1 MEDDETF
8 AELEQ
13 EKNDYYSTLKKKQKL
28 IILLVGNEI
37 ERIQTW
43 NNPQNLPEYA
53 IKEASKYSTKSI
65 PLRKIKKFLEF
76 SWKIFPSLAINIAH
90 RFPNSEIRSKL
101 ETMVKKKMFVCLLI
115 INLIFY
121 LLLKGFGR
129 CQQGD

>member
-101 ETMVKKKMFVCLLI
+101 ETMVKKKCLFV
-115 INLIFY
+115 F
-121 LLLKGFGR
+121 
-129 CQQGD
+129 